1 MESLKNQESFEAKI
15 RKMFSYKSKLTKLI
29 DEKRLE
35 AYRKTYLKLIALFHK
50 GLLPQHKNYLGG
62 SELAESIY
70 KKKYFL
76 KDLNAE
82 LIETRPEELFIR
94 VASFL
99 AAVEETEELQEKYAK
114 EYYQLMYYGKFL
126 PGGRVLAG
134 AGDLFRL
141 KTLAN
146 CFVSEIHDDSIEAI
160 YQAAYEAAR
169 TYSYGGGIGL
179 DISVLRP
186 KDTVV
191 HNAAD
196 KSTGAVSFT
205 ELYSMTTGLIG
216 QSGRRGALMITL
228 HVKHPD
234 VIEFI
239 KVKKVPNWTTKQI
252 IDELRMKGIN
262 DEHLLKEIEKVVID
276 NTQVRFAN
284 ISIKV
289 SDEFMKAV
297 EEQNEYGPTKILLYK
312 KNYKGVVTKIEN
324 LIDQNYSVDMP
335 SKDLTKYDL
344 EGVFEDIDKLN
355 AYLKETYGL
364 KVEDGELNDIK
375 KRDVYGDY
383 VVELDDKDYDL
394 AIKYA
399 GDFLLYFASPQVGEI
414 KRLVKAREIWDLFVE
429 SNYKSAEP
437 GLMFWTKMSIYSP
450 SNYVGIPIVTTN
462 PCGEVP
468 LEDGG
473 SCNLGS
479 LNLSRFV
486 KNPYTSQAQVDF
498 EEIKRV
504 VKVAVRLMD
513 SVTSW
518 NETLNPLEKQRRAAK
533 TTRRIG
539 LGVMGIADMFNQLGL
554 EYDSDKALTV
564 LDEVMRTIAN
574 TAYDASA
581 DLAEEKGKAPAF
593 DYEKYSKGSFFRE
606 VLSKE
611 VKEKIKKKGLRNIA
625 LLSIAPT
632 GTLSNIVLGFEHNGK
647 HYIGV
652 SGGIEP
658 VFALYY
664 TRRSE
669 TVERNKLFKVFH
681 PPVQAYID
689 MYGLN
694 AKIQNAANEEELKKI
709 LPHHFFRTAHHIN
722 PFKRVEIQAICQ
734 KYVDHS
740 ISSTINLPEDIE
752 PEVISNL
759 YLHAW
764 KMGLKGVTIY
774 RDGSR
779 FPILSV
785 EGKKTEFQI
794 YKDKKYIIK
803 DKEGNELEL
812 RGDDV
817 IVLPDGTLTTLY
829 HAIKKGLIKP
839 EQLLEV

>member
-1 MESLKNQESFEAKI
+1 M

-35 AYRKTYLKLIALFHK
+35 AYKKTYLKLIALFYK
-50 GLLPQHKNYLGG
+50 GLLPRHEDYLGG

-114 EYYQLMYYGKFL
+114 EYYKLMYYGKFL

-239 KVKKVPNWTTKQI
+239 KVKKTPNWTTKQI
-252 IDELRMKGIN
+252 IDELRMKGIT
-262 DEHLLKEIEKVVID
+262 DERLLKEIEKVVMD

-312 KNYKGVVTKIEN
+312 KKYKGVVTKIEN
-324 LIDQNYSVDMP
+324 LIDQNYSIDMP
-335 SKDLTKYDL
+335 SKDLTKYEL

-355 AYLKETYGL
+355 AYLKETYEL
-364 KVEDGELNDIK
+364 EVEDGELNDVK

-437 GLMFWTKMSIYSP
+437 GLMFWTQMSKYSP

-504 VKVAVRLMD
+504 VRVAVRLMD

-518 NETLNPLEKQRRAAK
+518 NETLNPLEKQRKAAK

-554 EYDSDKALTV
+554 EYDSNKALAV

-581 DLAEEKGKAPAF
+581 DLAEEKGRAPAF
-593 DYEKYSKGSFFRE
+593 DYEKYSKGPFFRE

-632 GTLSNIVLGFEHNGK
+632 GTLSNVVLGFEHNGK

-694 AKIQNAANEEELKKI
+694 DKIQNAANEEELKKI
-709 LPHHFFRTAHHIN
+709 LPHHFFRTAHHID

>member
-1 MESLKNQESFEAKI
+1 MSELQAKENFEQKI
-15 RKMFSYKSKLTKLI
+15 NKMFSYKSKLRRLI
-29 DEKRLE
+29 SEERIE
-35 AYRKTYLKLIALFHK
+35 AYKKTYLKMLELLKK
-50 GLLPQHKNYLGG
+50 GLLPSHPDYLGG

-70 KKKYFL
+70 KKKYYL
-76 KDLNAE
+76 KDVNGE
-82 LIETRPEELFIR
+82 LIETKPELLFIR
-94 VASFL
+94 VASYL
-99 AAVEETEELQEKYAK
+99 ASTEKDENKRLEYAK
-114 EYYQLMYYGKFL
+114 SYYMLMYEGKFL

-146 CFVSEIHDDSIEAI
+146 CFVSAIHDDSIEAI

-169 TYSYGGGIGL
+169 TYSYGGGIGIDL
-179 DISVLRP
+179 SVLRP

-196 KSTGAVSFT
+196 KSTGAVSFA

-228 HVKHPD
+228 HIKHPD
-234 VIEFI
+234 IIEFI
-239 KVKKVPNWTTKQI
+239 KIKKKPNWTTEQI
-252 IDELRMKGIN
+252 INELKMKGIN
-262 DEHLLKEIEKVVID
+262 DKKLLKEIEKAVVD

-289 SDEFMKAV
+289 TDEFMKAV
-297 EEQNEYGPTKILLYK
+297 EEQNEYGPAKILVYR
-312 KNYKGVVTKIEN
+312 KNYKGVVSKVEN
-324 LIDQNYSVDMP
+324 FIDQNYSVDMP
-335 SKDLTKYDL
+335 SKDLSKYEL
-344 EGVFEDIDKLN
+344 EGTFDDIDKLN
-355 AYLKETYGL
+355 GYLKEAYNVQ
-364 KVEDGELNDIK
+364 VEDGELNDIN

-383 VVELDDKDYDL
+383 VLELKDKDYDL

-429 SNYKSAEP
+429 SNYKAAEP
-437 GLMFWTKMSIYSP
+437 GLMFWSSMTRYSP
-450 SNYVGIPIVTTN
+450 SNYVGIPIITTN

-479 LNLSRFV
+479 VNLSRFV
-486 KNPYTSQAQVDF
+486 KNPYTPDAEID
-498 EEIKRV
+498 EEELKRV
-504 VKVAVRLMD
+504 VRLGIRLMD

-518 NETLNPLEKQRRAAK
+518 NEILNPLEKQRRASK
-533 TTRRIG
+533 LTRRIG
-539 LGVMGIADMFNQLGL
+539 LGIMGMADMLNQMNLA
-554 EYDSDKALTV
+554 YDSSKALA
-564 LDEVMRTIAN
+564 LIDRVMRIIAN

-581 DLAEEKGKAPAF
+581 DLAEEKGKAPVF
-593 DYEKYSKGSFFRE
+593 DYEAYSRGPFFKE
-606 VLSKE
+606 VLSTE
-611 VKEKIKKKGLRNIA
+611 VKEKIRKKGLRNIA

-632 GTLSNIVLGFEHNGK
+632 GTLSNIVLGFVYNNK

-669 TVERNKLFKVFH
+669 TVERNKFFKVFH

-689 MYGLN
+689 MHGLN
-694 AKIQNAANEEELKKI
+694 DKIQDAKNEEELKKI
-709 LPHHFFRTAHHIN
+709 LPSHFFRTAHHID
-722 PFKRVEIQAICQ
+722 PFRRVEIQAVCQ

-759 YLHAW
+759 YIHAW

-779 FPILSV
+779 FPVLSV
-785 EGKKTEFQI
+785 EGKQTEFQ
-794 YKDKKYIIK
+794 KFK
-803 DKEGNELEL
+803 DKEYVVKDKDGNELVL
-812 RGDDV
+812 KGDDV

-829 HAIKKGLIKP
+829 HAIKKGLISLD
-839 EQLLEV
+839 QIAEV

>member
-504 VKVAVRLMD
+504 VRVAVRLMD